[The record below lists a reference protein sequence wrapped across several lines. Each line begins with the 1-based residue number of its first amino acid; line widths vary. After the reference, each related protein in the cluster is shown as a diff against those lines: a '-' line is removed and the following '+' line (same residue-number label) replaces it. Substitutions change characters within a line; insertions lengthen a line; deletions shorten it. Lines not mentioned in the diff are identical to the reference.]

1 MYYPITLDKERTLR
15 YDMRALD
22 QIERRLNTN
31 IASINFRGLKINE
44 IATILWAGLSHED
57 KDLTIEGLFDIMCE
71 KNIRYMDILDL
82 LITAFEASIGGD
94 EEDGEGSENPS
105 QAADR

>member
-1 MYYPITLDKERTLR
+1 MFYPIDLDKERNLR

-22 QIERRLNTN
+22 QIEKRLNTS
-31 IASINFRGLKINE
+31 IAMINFRALKIDE
-44 IATILWAGLSHED
+44 IITILWAGLIHED
-57 KDLTIEGLFDIMCE
+57 KDLTKERILDIMCE
-71 KNIRYMDILDL
+71 KDIKYMGILDL

-94 EEDGEGSENPS
+94 EEDGESSENPS